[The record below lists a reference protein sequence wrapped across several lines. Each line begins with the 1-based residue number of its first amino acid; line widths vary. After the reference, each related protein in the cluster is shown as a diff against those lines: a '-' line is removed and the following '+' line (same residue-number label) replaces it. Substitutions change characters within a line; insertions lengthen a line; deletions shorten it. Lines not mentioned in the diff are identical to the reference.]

1 MTQPLWKDKFSAAA
15 ARPEPSTADEF
26 CGQMKT
32 VSGKTERRRRS
43 FGQKN
48 RENTEKRHAGE
59 EKKSF
64 AWRFFVYGIGKSAQ
78 FPLFPGRERHWI
90 PTAAAGKKGQCKFL
104 CPETIYH
111 RNVQL
116 MNGF

>member
-1 MTQPLWKDKFSAAA
+1 MTRPLWKDKFSAAA

-59 EKKSF
+59 EVICM
-64 AWRFFVYGIGKSAQ
+64 A
-78 FPLFPGRERHWI
+78 
-90 PTAAAGKKGQCKFL
+90 FL
-104 CPETIYH
+104 CLWH
-111 RNVQL
+111 RKVRAVSIISGKGKAL
-116 MNGF
+116 DSYCGSGEEGAV

>member
-1 MTQPLWKDKFSAAA
+1 MTRPWWKDKFHAAA

-59 EKKSF
+59 EVICM
-64 AWRFFVYGIGKSAQ
+64 A
-78 FPLFPGRERHWI
+78 
-90 PTAAAGKKGQCKFL
+90 FL
-104 CPETIYH
+104 CLWH
-111 RNVQL
+111 RKVRAVSIISGKGKAL
-116 MNGF
+116 DFGYGSGEEGAV

>member
-1 MTQPLWKDKFSAAA
+1 MTQPSWKDKFSAAA

-59 EKKSF
+59 EVICM
-64 AWRFFVYGIGKSAQ
+64 A
-78 FPLFPGRERHWI
+78 
-90 PTAAAGKKGQCKFL
+90 FL
-104 CPETIYH
+104 CLWH
-111 RNVQL
+111 RKVHAVSIISGKGKAL
-116 MNGF
+116 DFGYGSGEEGAV

>member
-59 EKKSF
+59 EVICMAVLCLWHWKVRAVS
-64 AWRFFVYGIGKSAQ
+64 IISGK
-78 FPLFPGRERHWI
+78 
-90 PTAAAGKKGQCKFL
+90 GKALDSYCGSG
-104 CPETIYH
+104 EEGA
-111 RNVQL
+111 V
-116 MNGF
+116 

>member
-1 MTQPLWKDKFSAAA
+1 MTRPSWKDKFPAAA

-32 VSGKTERRRRS
+32 VSGKTERRRKS

-59 EKKSF
+59 EVICM
-64 AWRFFVYGIGKSAQ
+64 A
-78 FPLFPGRERHWI
+78 
-90 PTAAAGKKGQCKFL
+90 FL
-104 CPETIYH
+104 CLWH
-111 RNVQL
+111 RKVHAVSIISGKGKAL
-116 MNGF
+116 DSYCGSGEEGAV

>member
-1 MTQPLWKDKFSAAA
+1 MTQPSWKDKFSAAA

-59 EKKSF
+59 EVICM
-64 AWRFFVYGIGKSAQ
+64 A
-78 FPLFPGRERHWI
+78 
-90 PTAAAGKKGQCKFL
+90 FL
-104 CPETIYH
+104 CLWH
-111 RNVQL
+111 RKVHAVSIISGKGKAL
-116 MNGF
+116 DSYCGSGEEGAV

>member
-59 EKKSF
+59 EVICM
-64 AWRFFVYGIGKSAQ
+64 A
-78 FPLFPGRERHWI
+78 
-90 PTAAAGKKGQCKFL
+90 FL
-104 CPETIYH
+104 CLWH
-111 RNVQL
+111 RKVHAVSIISGKGKAL
-116 MNGF
+116 DSYCGSGEEGAV

>member
-59 EKKSF
+59 EVICM
-64 AWRFFVYGIGKSAQ
+64 A
-78 FPLFPGRERHWI
+78 
-90 PTAAAGKKGQCKFL
+90 FL
-104 CPETIYH
+104 CLWH
-111 RNVQL
+111 RKVRAVSIISGKGKAL
-116 MNGF
+116 DSYCGSGEEGAV